1 MSLNA
6 SICPIVTLV
15 PSSYD
20 DSFSG
25 YLLHAAAFTPSEF
38 CFSIIALYTYLLANN
53 LVGEEK
59 MSLYILKLYQFLIE
73 IANTSLQLFQ
83 MLTSCDRK
91 CKWEVW
97 GVLVACLGSHKL
109 FHAFLVMMAYTLK
122 LNAKINCSS
131 LKKKGIQWKRHREI
145 ISTSLPSS
153 PHVHLG
159 GYAQS
164 STTAPHECSG
174 RNQVI
179 SERTGNCNCE
189 AAWLDR
195 PTVLFCFCSHG
206 KLKALITVILRS
218 TIFTLWLLFTYF

>member
-6 SICPIVTLV
+6 SIFPIVTLV

-25 YLLHAAAFTPSEF
+25 YLLCAAAFTPSEF

-53 LVGEEK
+53 VVWEEK

-131 LKKKGIQWKRHREI
+131 LKKKEFSGRGIERL
-145 ISTSLPSS
+145 SLPLSLPAPTCTWVVMHSPQQPPHMSVQVEIRSS
-153 PHVHLG
+153 QRGLG
-159 GYAQS
+159 
-164 STTAPHECSG
+164 T
-174 RNQVI
+174 VI
-179 SERTGNCNCE
+179 VKPPG
-189 AAWLDR
+189 LIG
-195 PTVLFCFCSHG
+195 PLFCF
-206 KLKALITVILRS
+206 AFVAMEN
-218 TIFTLWLLFTYF
+218 